1 MLTLAGTATIILIS
15 LIIVLISLLIVI
27 IKERT
32 MAATLVPVRVKCN
45 RK

>member
-15 LIIVLISLLIVI
+15 LIIVLVSLLIV

-32 MAATLVPVRVKCN
+32 MAATLVPVRVRSKG
-45 RK
+45 K

>member
-27 IKERT
+27 KERT
-32 MAATLVPVRVKCN
+32 MAATPVPVRVRCKE
-45 RK
+45 K